1 MYSRISLS
9 ELIKNNDKK
18 ELGFIH
24 TPKCAGSYVSTILSF
39 LKIKNFG
46 HQQAIPDN
54 KYIYFTVIRHPVDR
68 FESLLNYRLDNS
80 KFISDFPEHLRYVYH
95 DIKITLDQIISKMTD
110 EDILGFKPY
119 RTLNYWT
126 KNVDIIIT
134 LEKLPTLLEYFGY
147 KYDINE
153 FKQVNVSNK
162 LRGQINQENRERIRK
177 IFDEDIELYNKVIDS
192 KNNI

>member
-1 MYSRISLS
+1 MYSRIPLS

-24 TPKCAGSYVSTILSF
+24 TPKCAGSYVSTILSS

-54 KYIYFTVIRHPVDR
+54 KYIYFTVIRHPIDR
-68 FESLLNYRLDNS
+68 FESLLNFRLDNYLYM
-80 KFISDFPEHLRYVYH
+80 FDFPEHLINVYH
-95 DIKITLDQIISKMTD
+95 DIKITLDEIISKMTD
-110 EDILGFKPY
+110 EDILGFKQY

-134 LEKLPTLLEYFGY
+134 IEKLPTLLEYFGY

-153 FKQVNVSNK
+153 FKKVNVSNK
-162 LRGQINQENRERIRK
+162 LRGRINQENRERIRK
-177 IFDEDIELYNKVIDS
+177 IFHEDIELYNKVIDS
-192 KNNI
+192 KNDI

>member
-1 MYSRISLS
+1 MYSRTPLL
-9 ELIKNNDKK
+9 ELVKNSDKK

-24 TPKCAGSYVSTILSF
+24 TPKCAGSYVSTILAS

-46 HQQAIPDN
+46 HQQAIPNN

-68 FESLLNYRLDNS
+68 FESLLNYRLDHPNYMY
-80 KFISDFPEHLRYVYH
+80 DFPAHLINVYN
-95 DIKITLDQIISKMTD
+95 DIKITLNEIISKMTD
-110 EDILGFKPY
+110 EDILSFKPY

-162 LRGQINQENRERIRK
+162 LRGRINHENRERIGK
-177 IFDEDIELYNKVIDS
+177 IFHEDIDLYNKVINS
-192 KNNI
+192 NI